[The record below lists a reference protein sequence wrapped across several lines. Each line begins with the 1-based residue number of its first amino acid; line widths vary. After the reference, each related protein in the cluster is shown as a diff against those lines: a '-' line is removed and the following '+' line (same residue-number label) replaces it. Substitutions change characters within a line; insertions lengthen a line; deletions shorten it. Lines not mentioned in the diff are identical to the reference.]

1 MRKVK
6 WLGLVFMVVI
16 GLGVGYFYYNR
27 RVSHFVCT
35 PDCDQSINQAL
46 AALDKTKVRLV
57 PQAVS
62 ELLKSHS
69 EIGNFTI
76 SERGWGNLELKLE
89 AKKPLFSVKRGGWY
103 YHYDWNGRF
112 VEKSTDKIFP
122 TLEARDFNDDVVKGL
137 RILFFFAKLE
147 STYTAQIVD
156 DSLLVSTPE
165 IIVKFPLEND
175 YQLLITKY
183 YYIRNNML
191 PEVKKNLVVNNQTPI
206 TMDLRY
212 LRPIAY
218 KNE

>member
-1 MRKVK
+1 
-6 WLGLVFMVVI
+6 L
-16 GLGVGYFYYNR
+16 
-27 RVSHFVCT
+27 
-35 PDCDQSINQAL
+35 
-46 AALDKTKVRLV
+46 
-57 PQAVS
+57 
-62 ELLKSHS
+62 
-69 EIGNFTI
+69 
-76 SERGWGNLELKLE
+76 
-89 AKKPLFSVKRGGWY
+89 VKRGGWY

-156 DSLLVSTPE
+156 GSLLVSTPE
-165 IIVKFPLEND
+165 IIVKFPLEDD

-218 KNE
+218 INE